1 MQQPYSNPALNTIYH
16 QLFCDEWSSYKTD
29 PASPAEFPWSVLL
42 SDTVDEDALNVLA
55 TDAAN
60 PSRIKLLAAR
70 KLAAAGKPIPYNE
83 LLGVIIEVGMDT
95 GLDTLAA
102 FTDGSARYINHA
114 EKIIIWDS
122 GTRESNAII
131 DELIKVSKSVV
142 SQIGPWTDARLPA
155 PGPGT
160 IRLNFLV
167 TDGLYFGEGPF
178 DVLQQDAMGGPVIQA
193 ALALLQYLT
202 SVTENNDAKN

>member
-1 MQQPYSNPALNTIYH
+1 MQRPYSNPALNTIYH
-16 QLFCDEWSSYKTD
+16 QLFCDEWALYKTD
-29 PASPAEFPWSVLL
+29 PATPAEFPWSVLL
-42 SDTVDEDALNVLA
+42 SDTEDQDALTSLA
-55 TDAAN
+55 NDSSN
-60 PSRIKLLAAR
+60 PSRVRLLAAR
-70 KLAAAGKPIPYNE
+70 RLAAAGKPISGNE

-102 FTDGSARYINHA
+102 FKDGSARYINHA

-131 DELIKVSKSVV
+131 EDLIQVSKSVV
-142 SQIGPWTDARLPA
+142 AQIGPWTDARLPA

-160 IRLNFLV
+160 LRLNFLV

-178 DVLQQDAMGGPVIQA
+178 NVLQQDAMGGPVIQA

-202 SVTENNDAKN
+202 SVNENRDAEN